1 MSLGGKGIKVVLLNN
16 VADNKELFLILISAE
31 AGGRAV

>member
-1 MSLGGKGIKVVLLNN
+1 LNN

-31 AGGRAV
+31 AGGRAVWGGTLLGLLT